1 MKNFI
6 LLLEKFCNGFIH
18 MMVNNAE
25 VWQTLNFDP
34 NIYQNFRHE
43 HRINLFFTVK
53 IRLIKDC
60 ILIKDLPG
68 QHLILSMLGII
79 FDNLTHIIH
88 HCFHSILVVW
98 FDYCLNCLTLGRSL
112 HYTILGVQY
121 NSYKNHS
128 YYRFRR
134 ARGITSEGGTEA
146 ETEGE
151 EETE

>member
-88 HCFHSILVVW
+88 QCFHSILVVW
-98 FDYCLNCLTLGRSL
+98 FEYCLDCLTLGRSL
-112 HYTILGVQY
+112 YYTILGPIS
-121 NSYKNHS
+121 NPDTISYVTPSLLTISVDPGLSIFDMKK
-128 YYRFRR
+128 
-134 ARGITSEGGTEA
+134 
-146 ETEGE
+146 
-151 EETE
+151 